1 MVKFRTDKRDGHK
14 YAVEEH
20 GGSISG
26 IESRSSESNDREKEL
41 LEFASQNEYPDE
53 LTLDEFDDLGFART
67 KQFGL
72 DDDRP
77 NNEILKDV
85 LDYQN
90 KHGGIIYTQVD
101 GDNGDRIYVKG
112 TQTVNRT
119 GLWEVVD
126 WKDKQFKELKI
137 NNLSKDERT
146 KLYNKII
153 EQIKREEDNV
163 KVETIMLT
171 PGVLETIIEDT
182 DGNQYANLKYNQDDQ
197 SLYGHVNNELYEWLD
212 EIDYANLLN
221 NAYVH

>member
-163 KVETIMLT
+163 KVETIML
-171 PGVLETIIEDT
+171 
-182 DGNQYANLKYNQDDQ
+182 
-197 SLYGHVNNELYEWLD
+197 
-212 EIDYANLLN
+212 
-221 NAYVH
+221 